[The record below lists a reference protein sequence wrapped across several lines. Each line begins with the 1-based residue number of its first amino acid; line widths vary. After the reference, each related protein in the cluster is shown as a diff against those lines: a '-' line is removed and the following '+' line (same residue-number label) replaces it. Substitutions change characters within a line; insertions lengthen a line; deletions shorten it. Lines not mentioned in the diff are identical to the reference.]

1 MGSATPSLE
10 TYYHATKGDY
20 RLLAL
25 PERVTINAPMPEV
38 KVVDMREELKSGNRS
53 VFSRKL
59 IQGSKKYWLTKNRQF
74 CFLTAAAPPLPS
86 NAGTAVL
93 SSNVKTAKFQ

>member
-1 MGSATPSLE
+1 LE

-53 VFSRKL
+53 VSAE
-59 IQGSKKYWLTKNRQF
+59 S
-74 CFLTAAAPPLPS
+74 
-86 NAGTAVL
+86 
-93 SSNVKTAKFQ
+93 